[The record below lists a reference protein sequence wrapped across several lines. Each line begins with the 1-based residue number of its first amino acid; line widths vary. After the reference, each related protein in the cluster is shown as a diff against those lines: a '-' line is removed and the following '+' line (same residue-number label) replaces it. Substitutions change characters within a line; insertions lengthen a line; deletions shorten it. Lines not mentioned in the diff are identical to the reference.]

1 MQSVALHHA
10 VFAYAVAVHLEA
22 CQHSVAVVV
31 VDEDALILVAESLV
45 DMHVD
50 DDHDTYWQDDL
61 DHHRYHDV
69 KVDHNS

>member
-22 CQHSVAVVV
+22 YQHSVAV

-61 DHHRYHDV
+61 DHHRYYDV